1 MKLDRSTIDRFL
13 EPKLLRAL
21 AHLPLTSRRVVDGA
35 MTGSHRSP
43 MKGYSTEF
51 ADHREYVKGDDLKHL
66 DWKVYSRTERYY
78 IKRYEEE
85 TNITSILIVDSSAS
99 MTLGTGKWTKFEA
112 AATAASTLGYLLNR
126 QRDAVGL
133 ALFDEE
139 LRAFHSPSVRL
150 ASLAGL
156 IAKLNEV
163 RPKGETGLLSTVQRV
178 SMETSHRSLVILISD
193 LFLPSSELSAALQ
206 FLQFHGHEAIV
217 LHVLDDAELTFPFG
231 ENTLFRGLEDGKELL
246 AEPQRLR
253 ERYLQQIDGFLKD
266 VRKTCDTFAFDY
278 QLVNTHDSLSTT
290 LATLLA
296 LRNRR
301 RPLTG
306 RGTSH

>member
-1 MKLDRSTIDRFL
+1 MTRSPGKYFDSELIARISRL
-13 EPKLLRAL
+13 E
-21 AHLPLTSRRVVDGA
+21 LTARRVVDGFLS
-35 MTGSHRSP
+35 GKNKSNRFGFSV
-43 MKGYSTEF
+43 EF
-51 ADHREYVKGDDLKHL
+51 VEHREYVPGDDLRHL
-66 DWKVYSRTERYY
+66 DWKVLGRLDRYY

-85 TNITSILIVDSSAS
+85 TNITSVLIVDSSAS

-112 AATAASTLGYLLNR
+112 AATTASALGYLLNR

-156 IAKLNEV
+156 ITKLNEV

-178 SMETSHRSLVILISD
+178 SMETSRRSLVILISD

-217 LHVLDDAELTFPFG
+217 LHVLDNSELTFPFG

-266 VRKTCDTFAFDY
+266 VRKTCDSFAFDY

-301 RPLTG
+301 RPLT
-306 RGTSH
+306 RKGTSH

>member
-1 MKLDRSTIDRFL
+1 MLGRLD
-13 EPKLLRAL
+13 
-21 AHLPLTSRRVVDGA
+21 
-35 MTGSHRSP
+35 
-43 MKGYSTEF
+43 
-51 ADHREYVKGDDLKHL
+51 
-66 DWKVYSRTERYY
+66 RYY

-85 TNITSILIVDSSAS
+85 TNITSVLIVDSSAS

-112 AATAASTLGYLLNR
+112 AATTASALGYLLNR

-156 IAKLNEV
+156 ITKLNEV

-178 SMETSHRSLVILISD
+178 SMETSRRSLVILISD

-217 LHVLDDAELTFPFG
+217 LHVLDNSELTFPFDK
-231 ENTLFRGLEDGKELL
+231 NTLFRGLEDGKELL

-266 VRKTCDTFAFDY
+266 VRKTCDSFAFDY

-301 RPLTG
+301 RPLT
-306 RGTSH
+306 RKGTSH